1 MHERRTLESMSIVAA
16 KRTVREKDFADLSYR
31 QRVAFVETLLK
42 TPTKPNTKLRKAA
55 KRYAQIFQK

>member
-1 MHERRTLESMSIVAA
+1 MSIVAA